1 MDGNTEARRP
11 TKPNR
16 AVGAL
21 DMHGPKLQYLVMKD
35 TYSIK
40 DLQEETA
47 AAIHAAECGTLV
59 TITRRDRPVAHV
71 ISTARLG
78 RHP

>member
-1 MDGNTEARRP
+1 
-11 TKPNR
+11 
-16 AVGAL
+16 
-21 DMHGPKLQYLVMKD
+21 MKD